1 MNVVLGNRA
10 TWKDE
15 SGYYNKISNLAI
27 EANNLANYG
36 YINGYQDTLSGV
48 NVTGALIGGIIF
60 GMDKIG
66 IQYRQAMH
74 MRAV

>member
-1 MNVVLGNRA
+1 MCSSDLKHGINFVKARA
-10 TWKDE
+10 
-15 SGYYNKISNLAI
+15 I
-27 EANNLANYG
+27 
-36 YINGYQDTLSGV
+36 
-48 NVTGALIGGIIF
+48 IGGSQAF

>member
-1 MNVVLGNRA
+1 MSCSTIYGAICQYRVNKLLVSCKHGINFVKARA
-10 TWKDE
+10 
-15 SGYYNKISNLAI
+15 I
-27 EANNLANYG
+27 
-36 YINGYQDTLSGV
+36 
-48 NVTGALIGGIIF
+48 IGGSQVF

>member
-1 MNVVLGNRA
+1 MLIECAAFCKYLVYTISVSCKHGINFVKARA
-10 TWKDE
+10 
-15 SGYYNKISNLAI
+15 I
-27 EANNLANYG
+27 
-36 YINGYQDTLSGV
+36 
-48 NVTGALIGGIIF
+48 IGGSQVF